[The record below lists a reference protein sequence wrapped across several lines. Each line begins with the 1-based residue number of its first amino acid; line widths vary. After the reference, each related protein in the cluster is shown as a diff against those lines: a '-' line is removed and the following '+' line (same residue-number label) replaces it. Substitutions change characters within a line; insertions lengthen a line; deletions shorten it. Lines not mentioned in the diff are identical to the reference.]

1 MERKRDGV
9 SFSLS
14 LNHSISLSQIMKIG
28 VLALQGAFRE
38 HVEMLRGLGIEA
50 VEVRLPHELGAV
62 DGLIIPGGEST
73 TIGKIATQYGL
84 IEPIRKM
91 VTQGKPVWGTCAGMI
106 ILAKDVG
113 MEGHAR
119 MKQPLVG
126 VMDVQVKRNAFG
138 RQVDSFETDLEIPA
152 LENGRE
158 IPFHAMFIRA
168 PLIESV
174 GQAVKVLATLQDGTI
189 VAAQQDNLLA
199 TSFHPE
205 LTRDARF
212 HQYFVS
218 LMNNY
223 HPSPQPPLPMVEGRK

>member
-1 MERKRDGV
+1 
-9 SFSLS
+9 
-14 LNHSISLSQIMKIG
+14 MKIG

-38 HVEMLRGLGIEA
+38 HVEMLRRMGVEA
-50 VEVRLPHELGAV
+50 VEVRLPEELSAV

-84 IEPIRKM
+84 IEPIREI

-106 ILAKDVG
+106 ILAKNVG
-113 MEGHAR
+113 MT
-119 MKQPLVG
+119 QPLVG

-138 RQVDSFETDLEIPA
+138 RQVDSFETDLEIPV
-152 LENGRE
+152 LEHGKE

-174 GQAVKVLATLQDGTI
+174 GKNVQVLATLQDGTI

-205 LTRDARF
+205 LTHDARF
-212 HQYFVS
+212 HEYFVS
-218 LMNNY
+218 LVKNAMSIP
-223 HPSPQPPLPMVEGRK
+223 PSMVTN